1 VYDAVVGAVRE
12 PQPGLLVYSS
22 LFPSRATP
30 NAGLFIRER
39 MFRVAKHLPVTV
51 VSPRPWF
58 PGQGL
63 IRRFRPYI
71 RQRTS
76 IQELQDGVTVYY
88 PRFFSIPLIFKQLD
102 GTFMAV
108 GSYLLMRRLRK
119 LKRYTLVDAHFA
131 YPDGYAATLLGK
143 WLKLPVTITLRGT
156 EVPHSRN
163 RWLRP
168 YLVRALLRATRIFSV
183 SESLRQHAIALGV
196 EPGKIR
202 VVANGV
208 DADKFYPLDRLEARR
223 RLGIATDARVL
234 VSVGALVKRKG
245 FHRVI
250 KVMPELIATNP
261 NLQYLIVGG
270 ATAEGDIQ
278 AELEQQVREMG
289 LDGRVH
295 FLGMMPPAELKLPL
309 SAADLFVL
317 ATSNE
322 GWANVFLEAM
332 ACGLPVIATDVGGN
346 AEVVCRPELGTIV
359 PYGDQAALHD
369 ALQAA
374 LSQTWNRKLIR
385 AYAEENAWDTRIA
398 YLTEE
403 ITGLAVGDTT
413 AVGAPAK
420 IDVGTGLK

>member
-1 VYDAVVGAVRE
+1 
-12 PQPGLLVYSS
+12 
-22 LFPSRATP
+22 
-30 NAGLFIRER
+30 
-39 MFRVAKHLPVTV
+39 
-51 VSPRPWF
+51 
-58 PGQGL
+58 
-63 IRRFRPYI
+63 
-71 RQRTS
+71 
-76 IQELQDGVTVYY
+76 
-88 PRFFSIPLIFKQLD
+88 
-102 GTFMAV
+102 
-108 GSYLLMRRLRK
+108 
-119 LKRYTLVDAHFA
+119 
-131 YPDGYAATLLGK
+131 
-143 WLKLPVTITLRGT
+143 
-156 EVPHSRN
+156 
-163 RWLRP
+163 
-168 YLVRALLRATRIFSV
+168 
-183 SESLRQHAIALGV
+183 
-196 EPGKIR
+196 
-202 VVANGV
+202 
-208 DADKFYPLDRLEARR
+208 
-223 RLGIATDARVL
+223 VL
-234 VSVGALVKRKG
+234 VSVGALVERKG

-385 AYAEENAWDTRIA
+385 AYAEENARDSRIA